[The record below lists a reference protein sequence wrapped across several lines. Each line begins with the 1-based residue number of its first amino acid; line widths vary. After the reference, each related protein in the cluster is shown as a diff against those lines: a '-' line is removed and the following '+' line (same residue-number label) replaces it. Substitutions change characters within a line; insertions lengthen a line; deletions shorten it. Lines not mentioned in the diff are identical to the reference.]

1 MGGAKDKN
9 TFEHIEGKY
18 SSEVDVSVLCIFF
31 ARPDHFAQTFAQV
44 KKARP
49 KRLFLYQDGPRD
61 GRPDDVEK
69 IAACRAIAEDIDW
82 ECQVYRNY
90 QEKNVGCDPSMYNA
104 ITWMFSHTDKGII
117 LEDDIVASV
126 SFFRFCKEMLDRYEN
141 DTRIF
146 KIAGMNHLTSYK
158 EEYAD
163 YIFSRRTC
171 IWGWATWKRVIDLFD
186 TEYRFLE
193 DGYAKHMMREQV
205 TAFDEKVETCKWHKN
220 SGKNYFETILW
231 SANFTNNMIDVIS
244 TRSLTSN
251 IGIGS
256 NGTHG
261 AGSLDS
267 IPKGLRQVYY
277 KPLHELEFPLRH
289 PSYVIPDLDYEKRVC
304 RILGD
309 GYPLI
314 RFYRGLEG
322 AWLSFRYSSSEDKKK
337 KLGRIPHVIKNLFTV
352 LKR

>member
-1 MGGAKDKN
+1 MKPYD
-9 TFEHIEGKY
+9 
-18 SSEVDVSVLCIFF
+18 VDVSVLCIFF

-49 KRLFLYQDGPRD
+49 SRLFLYQDGPRAD
-61 GRPDDVEK
+61 HPADAEN
-69 IAACRAIAEDIDW
+69 IAKCRAIAEDIDW
-82 ECQVYRNY
+82 DCQVYRNY
-90 QEKNVGCDPSMYNA
+90 QESNVGCDPSMYNA

-146 KIAGMNHLTSYK
+146 KIAGMNHLTTYN
-158 EEYAD
+158 EDYAD
-163 YIFSRRTC
+163 YFFSRRTC

-186 TEYRFLE
+186 TEYKFLQDE
-193 DGYAKHMMREQV
+193 YAKGQMRKQV
-205 TAFDEKVETCKWHKN
+205 TAFDEKVETCIWHKN

-244 TRSLTSN
+244 SRCLTSN
-251 IGIGS
+251 IGIGN

-261 AGSLDS
+261 AGSLEA
-267 IPKGLRQVYY
+267 IPKGIRQVYY
-277 KPLHELEFPLRH
+277 KPTYELEFPLRH
-289 PSYVIPDLDYEKRVC
+289 PAYVIPDVDYEKKVC

-309 GYPLI
+309 GYPWV
-314 RFYRGLEG
+314 RFWRGLEG
-322 AWLSFRYSSSEDKKK
+322 AWYSWKYAKPEERKK
-337 KLGRIPHVIKNLFTV
+337 KLKRIPQIAKNLLTS